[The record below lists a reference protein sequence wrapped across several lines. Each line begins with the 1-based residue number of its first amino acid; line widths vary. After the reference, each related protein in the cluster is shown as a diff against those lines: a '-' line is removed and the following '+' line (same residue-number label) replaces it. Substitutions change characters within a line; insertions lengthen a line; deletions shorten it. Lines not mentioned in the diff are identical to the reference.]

1 MIVHDNRPGHLPDG
15 RTLGRLNHRIRRE
28 GEAAMGSSL
37 PRARQAMG
45 WVAVACAAVLAAA
58 CGSIPAPGTGSTAT
72 APAGSTATT
81 TGPAPQPGTSSAG
94 TTAPAAQGGPCSTA
108 ALRVTLGSQQG
119 AAAGHFY
126 RTLDFTNISGASC
139 TLYGYPGVS
148 FVTAPGGGQ
157 IGPAATRNPAAAKQ
171 LVTVPPGQT
180 VHAELQVVDAEN
192 YPPADCGLV
201 TAHWLKIY
209 PPNQTAPAYVGFTAQ
224 ACSKPK
230 QILSVQTVQPG
241 SAGT

>member
-1 MIVHDNRPGHLPDG
+1 M
-15 RTLGRLNHRIRRE
+15 TSSAS
-28 GEAAMGSSL
+28 AA
-37 PRARQAMG
+37 RA
-45 WVAVACAAVLAAA
+45 LAAA
-58 CGSIPAPGTGSTAT
+58 AALACSVGLVAACGTSSTPAASPDSSPAVAGTPIVSPGTAS
-72 APAGSTATT
+72 PADSPTVTPSQA
-81 TGPAPQPGTSSAG
+81 GPAPCATSGLKVAVPKG
-94 TTAPAAQGGPCSTA
+94 QGN
-108 ALRVTLGSQQG
+108 
-119 AAAGHFY
+119 AAAGSSY
-126 RTLDFTNISGASC
+126 YPIQFTNASGTSC
-139 TLYGYPGVS
+139 TLYGNPGVT

-230 QILSVQTVQPG
+230 HILSVETVQPG
-241 SAGT
+241 AAGT